1 MQALVQDFSRRQR
14 QATLLVAG
22 CVTASSIFTVLGIAA
37 LAAIAVPP
45 AGGDDNPSP
54 RHSNAMAWQSPSSG
68 TADVTRVLAS
78 PDRTG
83 KSDSLF
89 MPARLDMA
97 APAAAPMVPPAAQ
110 RAAAPELILMQAGR
124 PLSLAPLIEPRRAS
138 YVLIRGLPEEARLS
152 AGWRS
157 PSGAWLVKAGDVGS
171 LTMSIGGNL
180 SGDYTAEIYALGA
193 GALPQGRQ
201 RLVFR
206 IEAAYG
212 RMSADGFD
220 WAATLRDMA
229 TTIETGRAGGVSAS
243 AEPQAAQRIG
253 EDASDDIGIPY
264 ERTSEAGPPESPERV
279 KILASLSD

>member
-1 MQALVQDFSRRQR
+1 
-14 QATLLVAG
+14 
-22 CVTASSIFTVLGIAA
+22 
-37 LAAIAVPP
+37 
-45 AGGDDNPSP
+45 
-54 RHSNAMAWQSPSSG
+54 
-68 TADVTRVLAS
+68 
-78 PDRTG
+78 
-83 KSDSLF
+83 
-89 MPARLDMA
+89 
-97 APAAAPMVPPAAQ
+97 
-110 RAAAPELILMQAGR
+110 
-124 PLSLAPLIEPRRAS
+124 
-138 YVLIRGLPEEARLS
+138 
-152 AGWRS
+152 
-157 PSGAWLVKAGDVGS
+157 
-171 LTMSIGGNL
+171 MSIGGNL